1 MYKIKLSKLSF
12 PNQAFQFEAFSS
24 LVMNSKTVAWIGS
37 ILIVVTVFVSYY
49 GSIRI
54 GFLGD
59 DWWFLGKAATLNL
72 PEYIKFYF
80 DPAAQI
86 FWYRPLYG
94 ILLLLEYGFFRSSP
108 EGYHIGQIALHAI
121 NSLLL
126 FAVVWQLSQRRRLA
140 LVSALL
146 YAVLPVNNLA
156 IFWIAVQDPLS
167 MLFYLASVWC
177 WVIHLQTGGRYYAWL
192 AFGAFILALLGKES
206 SVFLPVTLFLID
218 WLLVSK
224 HSTPREWVRRYAPFG
239 IALLVYLVVEQRV
252 QTYGYFPNRWGYGI
266 GVHILENLARYG
278 SLSIFPWGE
287 DLPVV
292 SYILLALALAI
303 LIPFGIWKRSRWLL
317 FFAIELLLTIAPA
330 LAFPTAFFQARYL
343 YFAAAVT
350 ATLLA
355 LFVELIAN
363 SPIHRRWAIAAPLIA
378 VVFVLASSSMTF
390 AAADKR
396 AEEAR
401 QMRVPIRDIFQQH
414 PAYPPGTLLYFVE
427 PPYPMIMRNLSGMF
441 LMRYGPGV
449 NVWSNDAEWG
459 GVDEDRFAHLRD
471 YAPSWVYY
479 FDESG
484 NRHEIAVDPVAP
496 SSASPSPPLNFQNG
510 IRLEGFEVTGTRL
523 KHGQDLALLLY
534 WRPTEKID
542 RDYTVFVHWIDEKG
556 ETVYGEDMPPRGN
569 RAPTSRWV
577 PNKLVADVHI
587 LTIVPDLPPGKY
599 HLDVGLY
606 FLPTQQRLEILDDRG
621 IGMTDH
627 VVIDSFEV
635 VE

>member
-1 MYKIKLSKLSF
+1 MIRYLQTRWSTFARSF
-12 PNQAFQFEAFSS
+12 
-24 LVMNSKTVAWIGS
+24 LVVS
-37 ILIVVTVFVSYY
+37 TVFIIYQPSVKV
-49 GSIRI
+49 

-59 DWWFLGKAATLNL
+59 DWWFLGKAATLSL
-72 PEYIKFYF
+72 PEYLKFYF
-80 DPAAQI
+80 DPTAQI

-94 ILLLLEYGFFRSSP
+94 IFLLLEYGFFRSSP

-121 NSLLL
+121 NCLLL
-126 FAVVWQLSQRRRLA
+126 YAVVWQLSRRRRLA

-167 MLFYLASVWC
+167 MLFYLAAIWC
-177 WVIHLQTGGRYYAWL
+177 WVMHLQTGGRVYAWL
-192 AFGAFILALLGKES
+192 TFGAFILALLGKES
-206 SVFLPVTLFLID
+206 SVFLPITLFLVD

-224 HSTPREWVRRYAPFG
+224 HSTPLEWARRYAVFG
-239 IALLVYLVVEQRV
+239 VALLVYLVVEQRV
-252 QTYGYFPNRWGYGI
+252 QTYAYFPNRWGYGI
-266 GVHILENLARYG
+266 GFHILENLARYG

-292 SYILLALALAI
+292 SYFILALALAI

-317 FFAIELLLTIAPA
+317 FFALELLLTIAPA

-350 ATLLA
+350 AILLA
-355 LFVELIAN
+355 LFVELIAD
-363 SPIHRRWAIAAPLIA
+363 SPIHRRVRAIAAPLVA
-378 VVFVLASSSMTF
+378 VVLVLTSSSMTF

-401 QMRVPIRDIFQQH
+401 QLRVPIRDIFQQH
-414 PAYPPGTLLYFVE
+414 PAYPPGTFLYFVE

-441 LMRYGPGV
+441 LMRYGPGLT
-449 NVWSNDAEWG
+449 VWSNDAEWG

-471 YAPSWVYY
+471 YASSWVYY

-484 NRHEIAVDPVAP
+484 NRHEVAVDPIAP
-496 SSASPSPPLNFQNG
+496 SSASPSPPLNFQDG

-523 KHGQDLALLLY
+523 KPGQHLALLLY
-534 WRPTEKID
+534 WRPTKKIE

-556 ETVYGEDMPPRGN
+556 ETVYGEDTPPRGN

-599 HLDVGLY
+599 HLDVGMY
-606 FLPTQQRLEILDDRG
+606 YLPTQQRLG
-621 IGMTDH
+621 IVDNDGKAVTDH
-627 VVIDSFEV
+627 VVIDSFDI